1 MHRDCKRLQCAQNKQ
16 TFLSSSSK
24 ISGSM
29 KIFFIFFE
37 NRWKWLSL
45 YRRKSVHIILSRIN
59 ALLFANISNEF
70 HDAKT
75 KAKHRLNLNKKLTY
89 RAILFLAIL
98 DSGIIWKIHCFLLVS
113 LPKIPYKSGGT
124 YFNFWFLGNN
134 KNIQSYVLELNCP
147 VHDSHK

>member
-29 KIFFIFFE
+29 KIFFVFFE

-75 KAKHRLNLNKKLTY
+75 KAKYRLNFKKTY
-89 RAILFLAIL
+89 ISCHSVSCNTRQRHHMEDPLFFARK
-98 DSGIIWKIHCFLLVS
+98 SSENSVQVRRNVFL
-113 LPKIPYKSGGT
+113 IPR
-124 YFNFWFLGNN
+124 L
-134 KNIQSYVLELNCP
+134 L
-147 VHDSHK
+147 